1 MAKQREYFSQAVPT
15 LIRAT
20 SRVSVKLNESF
31 YTFEFQEERAFP
43 IDLVEDGQ
51 INFEREQWTTNFP
64 EIFKAV
70 QTEIKERCPG
80 YDIAG
85 FVLLPEEE
93 KILSKKQGGKHHEN
107 DDKILSLLRKKNTT

>member
-43 IDLVEDGQ
+43 IDLVEEGQ
-51 INFEREQWTTNFP
+51 INFE
-64 EIFKAV
+64 
-70 QTEIKERCPG
+70 KEKEMLWDEVHSQVDKQVS
-80 YDIAG
+80 DI
-85 FVLLPEEE
+85 VS
-93 KILSKKQGGKHHEN
+93 ILKQGK
-107 DDKILSLLRKKNTT
+107 

>member
-1 MAKQREYFSQAVPT
+1 MITIRVGITRTIKEPHKKKRIEWGQAQV
-15 LIRAT
+15 
-20 SRVSVKLNESF
+20 F
-31 YTFEFQEERAFP
+31 
-43 IDLVEDGQ
+43 Q

>member
-43 IDLVEDGQ
+43 IDLVEEGQ
-51 INFEREQWTTNFP
+51 IDFE
-64 EIFKAV
+64 
-70 QTEIKERCPG
+70 KEKEMLWDEVHSQVDKQVS
-80 YDIAG
+80 DI
-85 FVLLPEEE
+85 VSML
-93 KILSKKQGGKHHEN
+93 KQGK
-107 DDKILSLLRKKNTT
+107 

>member
-43 IDLVEDGQ
+43 IDLIEEGQ
-51 INFEREQWTTNFP
+51 INFE
-64 EIFKAV
+64 
-70 QTEIKERCPG
+70 KEKEMLWDEVHSQVDKQVS
-80 YDIAG
+80 DI
-85 FVLLPEEE
+85 VSML
-93 KILSKKQGGKHHEN
+93 KQGK
-107 DDKILSLLRKKNTT
+107 

>member
-43 IDLVEDGQ
+43 IDLVDEGQ
-51 INFEREQWTTNFP
+51 INFE
-64 EIFKAV
+64 
-70 QTEIKERCPG
+70 KEKEMLWDEVHSQVDKQVS
-80 YDIAG
+80 DI
-85 FVLLPEEE
+85 VSML
-93 KILSKKQGGKHHEN
+93 KQGK
-107 DDKILSLLRKKNTT
+107 

>member
-43 IDLVEDGQ
+43 IDLVEEDQ
-51 INFEREQWTTNFP
+51 INFE
-64 EIFKAV
+64 
-70 QTEIKERCPG
+70 KEKEMLWDEVHSQVDKQVS
-80 YDIAG
+80 DI
-85 FVLLPEEE
+85 VSML
-93 KILSKKQGGKHHEN
+93 KQGK
-107 DDKILSLLRKKNTT
+107 

>member
-43 IDLVEDGQ
+43 IDLIEEGQ
-51 INFEREQWTTNFP
+51 INFERE
-64 EIFKAV
+64 
-70 QTEIKERCPG
+70 KEMLWDEVHSQVDKQVS
-80 YDIAG
+80 DI
-85 FVLLPEEE
+85 VSML
-93 KILSKKQGGKHHEN
+93 KQGK
-107 DDKILSLLRKKNTT
+107 

>member
-43 IDLVEDGQ
+43 IDLVEEGQ
-51 INFEREQWTTNFP
+51 INFE
-64 EIFKAV
+64 
-70 QTEIKERCPG
+70 
-80 YDIAG
+80 
-85 FVLLPEEE
+85 EE
-93 KILSKKQGGKHHEN
+93 KEMLWDEVHSQVDKQVSDIVSMLKQGK
-107 DDKILSLLRKKNTT
+107 

>member
-43 IDLVEDGQ
+43 IDLVEEGQ
-51 INFEREQWTTNFP
+51 INFD
-64 EIFKAV
+64 
-70 QTEIKERCPG
+70 KEKEMLWDEVHSQVDKQVS
-80 YDIAG
+80 DI
-85 FVLLPEEE
+85 VSML
-93 KILSKKQGGKHHEN
+93 KQGK
-107 DDKILSLLRKKNTT
+107 

>member
-43 IDLVEDGQ
+43 IDLVEEGQ
-51 INFEREQWTTNFP
+51 INFE
-64 EIFKAV
+64 
-70 QTEIKERCPG
+70 KEKEMLWDEVHSQVDKQVS
-80 YDIAG
+80 DI
-85 FVLLPEEE
+85 VSML
-93 KILSKKQGGKHHEN
+93 KQGK
-107 DDKILSLLRKKNTT
+107 

>member
-43 IDLVEDGQ
+43 IDLVEEGQ
-51 INFEREQWTTNFP
+51 INFE
-64 EIFKAV
+64 
-70 QTEIKERCPG
+70 KEKEMLWDEVHSQVDKQVSDIVSMLKPG
-80 YDIAG
+80 
-85 FVLLPEEE
+85 
-93 KILSKKQGGKHHEN
+93 K
-107 DDKILSLLRKKNTT
+107 

>member
-43 IDLVEDGQ
+43 IDLVEEGQ
-51 INFEREQWTTNFP
+51 INFD
-64 EIFKAV
+64 
-70 QTEIKERCPG
+70 KEKEMLWDEVHSQVDTQVS
-80 YDIAG
+80 DI
-85 FVLLPEEE
+85 VSML
-93 KILSKKQGGKHHEN
+93 KQGK
-107 DDKILSLLRKKNTT
+107 

>member
-43 IDLVEDGQ
+43 IDLIEEGQ
-51 INFEREQWTTNFP
+51 INF
-64 EIFKAV
+64 K
-70 QTEIKERCPG
+70 KEKEMLWDEVHSQVDKQVS
-80 YDIAG
+80 DI
-85 FVLLPEEE
+85 VSML
-93 KILSKKQGGKHHEN
+93 KQGK
-107 DDKILSLLRKKNTT
+107 